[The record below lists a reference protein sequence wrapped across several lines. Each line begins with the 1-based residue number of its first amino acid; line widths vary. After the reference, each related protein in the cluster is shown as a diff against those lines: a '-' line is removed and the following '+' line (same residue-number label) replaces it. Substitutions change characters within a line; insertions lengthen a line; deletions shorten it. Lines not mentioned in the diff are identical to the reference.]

1 MASTDVSINQ
11 LPETNQVVN
20 GDFII
25 LQTPNATNRLNFSN
39 FVVGL
44 ENTTFGNTIELH
56 TTEIQAL
63 SAEIENI
70 PGEQNLAPLSAAINT
85 NTTNIEALST
95 ETTMSVLSVV
105 SLSADELYVSGDV
118 FRGYPAY
125 AQTIYNTVTTRAGST
140 GATTDIDLESNITLK
155 SLNSRLKIS
164 FTVPGSLNLNDHTAA
179 LVLQYSQDGVGW
191 SDIPDFLGVVSNSAL
206 RGTVIL
212 GGDSANEEGHT
223 STFTGVYEPTVLG
236 TNNILY
242 IRVAIRLETGV
253 DFLQNRSQQDN
264 ASDATGVSVLL
275 LEELF
280 TS

>member
-44 ENTTFGNTIELH
+44 ENTTFGSTIELH

-179 LVLQYSQDGVGW
+179 LVLQYSEDGVGW

-242 IRVAIRLETGV
+242 IPQYSEINLYL
-253 DFLQNRSQQDN
+253 FILP
-264 ASDATGVSVLL
+264 VL
-275 LEELF
+275 
-280 TS
+280 